1 MKDREGEMD
10 RTEEERT
17 HPLAM
22 APTKTAIECVS
33 GSVGRN
39 WDNRIV
45 GASADRAGRQCRH
58 SGLRTMGIRKT
69 EKGRVDMSE
78 GHTEFDGIRGE
89 MVSDWVLAI
98 S

>member
-1 MKDREGEMD
+1 MSCAMKDREGEMD

-45 GASADRAGRQCRH
+45 GASADRAVRQRRFMCVRD
-58 SGLRTMGIRKT
+58 GLKQKR
-69 EKGRVDMSE
+69 EE
-78 GHTEFDGIRGE
+78 GTY
-89 MVSDWVLAI
+89 
-98 S
+98 